1 MNRFAADEIA
11 PVIDL
16 DALKARCLGNL
27 ELVDRV
33 LAKFTGQVDAD
44 LDELDQAIHDR
55 NPAKAAQL
63 AHRIKGSAG
72 SVEARQLYADASR
85 AEQRALENCLAE
97 LPGELERLRSD
108 RSTLLETLENI

>member
-1 MNRFAADEIA
+1 MIACPIRSRNSVMNRFAADEIA

-44 LDELDQAIHDR
+44 RDELDQPIHDR

-72 SVEARQLYADASR
+72 SVEALQLYADASP
-85 AEQRALENCLAE
+85 AEQRAPEHCL
-97 LPGELERLRSD
+97 GEHTCVLARQRW
-108 RSTLLETLENI
+108 